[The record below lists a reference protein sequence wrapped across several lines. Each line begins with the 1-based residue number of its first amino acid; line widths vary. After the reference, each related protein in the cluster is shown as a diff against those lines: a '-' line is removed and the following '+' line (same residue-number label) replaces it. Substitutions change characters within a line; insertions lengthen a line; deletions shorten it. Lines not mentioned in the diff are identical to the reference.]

1 MKKLFL
7 SLFSMFTIATAIAFT
22 NTDPGINEQ
31 VQESFKKEFAGA
43 ELVKWT
49 NTGDYVKATFILRG
63 YRTEAYFTQKGQL
76 EGSVRSLFYNQL
88 PLAVMTSLDKRF
100 GNADVFDVNEITNS
114 SGTTYRIT
122 LESKGRK
129 YLAKVNTAGNL
140 TDIQK
145 LKK

>member
-22 NTDPGINEQ
+22 NADPGINEQ

-49 NTGDYVKATFILRG
+49 TTGDYVKATFILRG
-63 YRTEAYFTQKGQL
+63 YRTEAYFTQ
-76 EGSVRSLFYNQL
+76 RTLFYNQL

-100 GNADVFDVNEITNS
+100 GNADVFDVSEITNS

-122 LESKGRK
+122 LESKGKK
-129 YLAKVNTAGNL
+129 YLAKVDTAGNL